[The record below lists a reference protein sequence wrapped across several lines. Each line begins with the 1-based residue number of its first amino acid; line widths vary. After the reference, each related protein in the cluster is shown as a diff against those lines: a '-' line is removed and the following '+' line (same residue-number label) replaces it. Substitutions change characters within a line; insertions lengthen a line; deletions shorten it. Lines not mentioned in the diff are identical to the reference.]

1 EDEKPQPN
9 LGNLATHVRTK
20 HGDDTEIPSSEP
32 GFTCEISEASA
43 KIMEKNYLREGKLNP
58 ALNPTQIGFNRVF
71 AAWIIEDDL
80 AFTTG
85 ESPGIQRLFDYIG
98 SRFGLPSDTTVRNT
112 LANLDNART
121 NDVLIRAL
129 SDRQGF
135 NIQWAP
141 ENSQIRCIAHV
152 VNLVVQ
158 KILATLDEAHDPK
171 EQDYYIPNKDLPF
184 HYDPD

>member
-20 HGDDTEIPSSEP
+20 HGNDEIPSSEP
-32 GFTCEISEASA
+32 GFTREISEASA
-43 KIMEKNYLREGKLNP
+43 KIMENYLREGRLNP

-85 ESPGIQRLFDYIG
+85 ESPGIQRLFDYTG

-129 SDRQGF
+129 SDILRQGF
-135 NIQWAP
+135 DIQWAP

-158 KILATLDEAHDPK
+158 KILATLDEAHDPE